1 MPVWGTLESPEATW
15 QSAIQGRTK
24 YRFRGYQLGENDR
37 PTFNYEVGSLKVS
50 DIPAPDFSSKSI
62 TRTIIID
69 APSSGAPENQ
79 HLLICNGLDI
89 TASDSPNTYLLG
101 KTMQVAITGGSSI
114 PALVRDKELVLP
126 LQLKPGKNQIT
137 LRYQWK

>member
-1 MPVWGTLESPEATW
+1 MGNARFSHGSNGKPANEG
-15 QSAIQGRTK
+15 QTK
-24 YRFRGYQLGENDR
+24 RRFRGYQLGENDR

-50 DIPAPDFSSKSI
+50 DIPTPEFDSKGI
-62 TRTIIID
+62 TRTITID
-69 APSSGAPENQ
+69 APSSGAPENL

-89 TASDSPNTYLLG
+89 KAADSANTYLLG
-101 KTMQVAITGGSSI
+101 NNMQVEISSNSS
-114 PALVRDKELVLP
+114 ALVRSKELILP